1 MCIEIVRFIFSFK
14 LWYKGEKDYDSDNVF
29 YCCRV
34 KDEDE
39 LSDSLM
45 IVKIELWCMLSWSV
59 VRLYFD
65 LVSLRFLLFFVGN
78 VKISVIFFG
87 SEDEN
92 NNFYKISNF
101 E

>member
-14 LWYKGEKDYDSDNVF
+14 LWYKGEKDYDSDYIF

-45 IVKIELWCMLSWSV
+45 MVKIELWCMLSWSV
-59 VRLYFD
+59 VRLYFF
-65 LVSLRFLLFFVGN
+65 VNLRFLLFFVGN